1 MNFKVFITEFWNS
14 HSIQSSESYVLKCLK
29 MLYSFHNSEDN
40 YDFGAMLKKLDELD
54 AKHYTPQEKLSD
66 VKEVN
71 KMSIPTAQGGDSNFS
86 DFDNSDEDLA
96 SLLADDD
103 DDIFASKTF
112 GDSTS
117 KKTSNQK
124 TDSINSPRKPGS
136 VPKSDS
142 KILQG
147 VSEEVSP
154 KKTFIKDSSKKN
166 DDDALNDFLNKSSLP
181 SFLTDSKKTSPVK
194 STKKV
199 TEESVEES
207 DFLDDLSVA
216 SKSAPVK
223 SQRDKTLKSKSSI
236 SDDEDN
242 DILKSLESDEK
253 ISGTPR
259 KQRSGSFFDDFLKNL
274 SPKNSPKKS
283 LSDPIDDIKGDDSD
297 EDDLLKSL
305 ESDDKGSTS
314 PKKNGSFFDDF
325 LKNISPKHS
334 PKKSAKVDA
343 RVEKPS
349 DIKRKGSGEEDISGK
364 FSLSPKKSNSP
375 VKKNSGIEKKRENLQ
390 KQVSFKD
397 ILETSPEKTLKEK
410 ENPIKEQSSFLKNTQ
425 LDDTDSNAKIPS
437 KTASQPRRSE
447 KMGATTKD
455 ETDWLNFFKESPKKS
470 SKPKESS
477 LKQKTSDEIQSPS
490 KDSKFNPDRRK
501 SSGADWLGLSDTK
514 PVSKGDLQ
522 ISKESKISVETED
535 EWLTEKEPFKAPRPY
550 TSPNKR
556 QNDLEFSVGGKI
568 PKETNDEWITEKD
581 IIRESRPHTTPG
593 RRRQDD
599 SQTGDLHWLS
609 DDKST
614 VRKKKTT
621 SDAPGIYGESVSYE
635 ENAVD
640 MNLKTTVRETR
651 NSQDVVLPQ
660 ENRKTSPGLHFEKK
674 EVDLQYYPPEQAVPK
689 SPKNNYAHRNI
700 SKDSGIGSEF
710 ISDTSNSSHALQTI
724 INNHIFEKDQLL
736 KSSEA
741 MKLMYEERIKSLEI
755 LHKDQ
760 LKASEESFKIVE
772 NKLRLEFE
780 EKIKAAESKLN
791 SVQQEK
797 SLLDQNFKIKLEQSE
812 KENLKE
818 IQRLKDLHS
827 QSIALMKQDHE
838 EALLRLK
845 RLKEQEIEAVL
856 STQAHSRSLQ
866 HLTEQ
871 LEARTAEMA
880 SLQMKLEE
888 RNQETIR
895 EKQALLDAK
904 ERDLKN
910 LQNRLQRQLDNS
922 DDERE
927 RLQQLVLK
935 LESRLQK
942 YATEGEEDR
951 WEVQQLKARLSVQQ
965 KHLDEEYRFQVQQLE
980 KEKEKLRLS
989 QDSLLHEQKT
999 VLVQLAQERQQLMQE
1014 KVEIELLAKR
1024 IKEDEAKLHVKMLK
1038 EESFMERQ
1046 KQYIQQEQSKI
1057 LFEKSNVKQELE
1069 LLEKEKEVLDTEKQI
1084 LKEERLKMNELNFKL
1099 RKKENELEILAM
1111 STTEEK
1117 ERGQM
1122 EHQAALKIKA
1132 EQHFRDQQISKKM
1145 QELMEKEH
1153 QILSEKEKL
1162 SEEKLELERKKNSV
1176 LCNKCKLS
1184 LGHPINAPPVSIGQP
1199 TVNTS
1204 NATAMGASSFL
1215 NGISNPLVP
1224 PHLDPSLVV
1233 WYITAQKDRE
1243 FLQEELSFLK
1253 SLKESSKNYKK

>member
-1 MNFKVFITEFWNS
+1 
-14 HSIQSSESYVLKCLK
+14 

-54 AKHYTPQEKLSD
+54 ANHYTPQEKLFD

-71 KMSIPTAQGGDSNFS
+71 KMSIPTGQGGDSNFS

-124 TDSINSPRKPGS
+124 TDAIFSPKKSES
-136 VPKSDS
+136 VTKADS

-147 VSEEVSP
+147 VSGEISP

-181 SFLTDSKKTSPVK
+181 SFLNDSKKTSVK

-207 DFLDDLSVA
+207 DFLDGVA
-216 SKSAPVK
+216 SKSAPLK

-236 SDDEDN
+236 SDGEED
-242 DILKSLESDEK
+242 DILKSLDSDEK
-253 ISGTPR
+253 NSGTPR
-259 KQRSGSFFDDFLKNL
+259 
-274 SPKNSPKKS
+274 
-283 LSDPIDDIKGDDSD
+283 DDSD

-305 ESDDKGSTS
+305 ESDDKDSTS

-343 RVEKPS
+343 KVEKPS

-375 VKKNSGIEKKRENLQ
+375 LKKNSGIEKKRENLQ

-397 ILETSPEKTLKEK
+397 ILETSPEKMLKEK

-437 KTASQPRRSE
+437 KTTSQPRRSE

-470 SKPKESS
+470 SRPKESS
-477 LKQKTSDEIQSPS
+477 VKQKISEEIQSPS

-514 PVSKGDLQ
+514 TVAKGDLQ

-535 EWLTEKEPFKAPRPY
+535 EWLTEKEPFKVSRPY

-556 QNDLEFSVGGKI
+556 QDDLEFSVESKI

-599 SQTGDLHWLS
+599 SQTGNLHWLS

-614 VRKKKTT
+614 VRKNKTI
-621 SDAPGIYGESVSYE
+621 SDAPGIYRESAVSYE
-635 ENAVD
+635 ANAVD
-640 MNLKTTVRETR
+640 MNIKTTVRETQ
-651 NSQDVVLPQ
+651 NFQDIVLPQ
-660 ENRKTSPGLHFEKK
+660 ENRKASPGLHFEKK
-674 EVDLQYYPPEQAVPK
+674 EVDLQYYPPELQAVPK

-700 SKDSGIGSEF
+700 SKDSGVGSEF
-710 ISDTSNSSHALQTI
+710 ISDTSHSSHALQTI

-736 KSSEA
+736 KSSET
-741 MKLMYEERIKSLEI
+741 MKLMYDERIKSLET

-760 LKASEESFKIVE
+760 LKASEESFKIIE
-772 NKLRLEFE
+772 NKLRLELE
-780 EKIKAAESKLN
+780 EKIKASEDKLN
-791 SVQQEK
+791 SVELEK
-797 SLLDQNFKIKLEQSE
+797 SVQEQNFKIKLEQTE

-818 IQRLKDLHS
+818 IQRLKDLHN
-827 QSIALMKQDHE
+827 QSIAVMKQDHE

-888 RNQETIR
+888 RNQETMR

-965 KHLDEEYRFQVQQLE
+965 KHLDEEYKFQALQLE

-1014 KVEIELLAKR
+1014 KVDIELLAKR
-1024 IKEDEAKLHVKMLK
+1024 IKEDETKLHVKMLK

-1069 LLEKEKEVLDTEKQI
+1069 LLEKEKEVLDTERQI
-1084 LKEERLKMNELNFKL
+1084 LKEEKLKINELNFKL
-1099 RKKENELEILAM
+1099 KKKENELEILAM

-1132 EQHFRDQQISKKM
+1132 DQHFRDQQISKKM

-1162 SEEKLELERKKNSV
+1162 TEEKLELERKKNSV

-1184 LGHPINAPPVSIGQP
+1184 LGHPVNAPPVSIGQP

-1204 NATAMGASSFL
+1204 NAAAMGASSFF

>member
-1 MNFKVFITEFWNS
+1 
-14 HSIQSSESYVLKCLK
+14 

-71 KMSIPTAQGGDSNFS
+71 KMSVPTGQGGDSNFS

-124 TDSINSPRKPGS
+124 TDPIFSPKKPES
-136 VPKSDS
+136 ATKPDS

-147 VSEEVSP
+147 VSREISP

-166 DDDALNDFLNKSSLP
+166 DDDALNDFLNKSNLP
-181 SFLTDSKKTSPVK
+181 SFLTDSKKTSTVK

-199 TEESVEES
+199 TEESEDES
-207 DFLDDLSVA
+207 DFLDGVT
-216 SKSAPVK
+216 SKSAPLK

-283 LSDPIDDIKGDDSD
+283 VSDPIDDIKGDDSD

-305 ESDDKGSTS
+305 ESDDKDSTS

-343 RVEKPS
+343 KVERPS

-364 FSLSPKKSNSP
+364 FPLSPKKSNSP

-397 ILETSPEKTLKEK
+397 ILETSPEKMLKEK
-410 ENPIKEQSSFLKNTQ
+410 ENPLKEQSSFLKNTQ

-437 KTASQPRRSE
+437 KTSSQPRRSE
-447 KMGATTKD
+447 KMGASTKD

-470 SKPKESS
+470 SRPKESS
-477 LKQKTSDEIQSPS
+477 VKQKISDEIQSPS

-514 PVSKGDLQ
+514 PVSRGDLQ

-535 EWLTEKEPFKAPRPY
+535 EWLTEKEPFKVPRPY

-556 QNDLEFSVGGKI
+556 QDDLELSVESKI

-599 SQTGDLHWLS
+599 SQTGNLHWLS
-609 DDKST
+609 DDKSP
-614 VRKKKTT
+614 VRKNKTI
-621 SDAPGIYGESVSYE
+621 SDAPGIYRESAVSYE
-635 ENAVD
+635 ANAVD
-640 MNLKTTVRETR
+640 MNIKTTVRETQ
-651 NSQDVVLPQ
+651 NFQDVFLPQ
-660 ENRKTSPGLHFEKK
+660 ENRKASSGLHFEKK
-674 EVDLQYYPPEQAVPK
+674 EVDLQYYPPELQSVPK

-700 SKDSGIGSEF
+700 SKDSGVGSEF
-710 ISDTSNSSHALQTI
+710 MSDTSHSSHALQTI

-736 KSSEA
+736 KSSET
-741 MKLMYEERIKSLEI
+741 MKLMYEERIKSLET

-760 LKASEESFKIVE
+760 LKASEESFKIIE
-772 NKLRLEFE
+772 NKLRLELE
-780 EKIKAAESKLN
+780 EKIKSSEDKLN

-797 SLLDQNFKIKLEQSE
+797 SLQEQNLKIKLEQTE

-845 RLKEQEIEAVL
+845 RLKEQEIEALL

-888 RNQETIR
+888 RNQETMR
-895 EKQALLDAK
+895 EKQTLLEAK

-965 KHLDEEYRFQVQQLE
+965 KHLDEEYKFQVQQLE

-989 QDSLLHEQKT
+989 QKT

-1014 KVEIELLAKR
+1014 KVDIELLAKR
-1024 IKEDEAKLHVKMLK
+1024 IKEDEAKLHVKTLK

-1069 LLEKEKEVLDTEKQI
+1069 LLEREKEVFDSERQI
-1084 LKEERLKMNELNFKL
+1084 LKEEKLKINELNFKL

-1132 EQHFRDQQISKKM
+1132 DQHFRDQQISKKM

-1162 SEEKLELERKKNSV
+1162 TEEKLELERKKNSV

-1199 TVNTS
+1199 TANIS
-1204 NATAMGASSFL
+1204 NAAAIGASSFL
-1215 NGISNPLVP
+1215 NGISNTLVP